1 MLQCLR
7 KKDMDNM
14 GFRWVYFNKLIYTLD
29 QATVAV
35 VSHLRADPLGSNVLC
50 WGGPVLP
57 QGDTAQ
63 FTACSIQYVNT
74 QAGRH
79 AL

>member
-35 VSHLRADPLGSNVLC
+35 VSHLCADPLGSNVLC

-57 QGDTAQ
+57 QRDTAQ
-63 FTACSIQYVNT
+63 FTACSIGTPYEV
-74 QAGRH
+74 
-79 AL
+79 